1 MPLFK
6 VKDFILNDLGEAS
19 EQIQEKIEL
28 IKTSNIDFKSFEE
41 FKFQVNSRLENFRI
55 SNEISENEQQRQINN
70 FLNSFVPVLDKI
82 IEKNSL
88 NNPDNIYLSLLAEL
102 NKFKDNEQNLD
113 EKDFEKFSKR
123 ANKFIDIC
131 NDNEQKETIQEALQ
145 IIFAETN
152 TRKMRWKN

>member
-113 EKDFEKFSKR
+113 EKDFEKCSKR

-152 TRKMRWKN
+152 TRKMR

>member
-28 IKTSNIDFKSFEE
+28 LKTSNIDFKSFEE

-152 TRKMRWKN
+152 TRKMR

>member
-152 TRKMRWKN
+152 TKKMR

>member
-102 NKFKDNEQNLD
+102 NNFKDNEQNLD

-152 TRKMRWKN
+152 TRKMR

>member
-145 IIFAETN
+145 IIFDETN
-152 TRKMRWKN
+152 TRKMR

>member
-1 MPLFK
+1 M
-6 VKDFILNDLGEAS
+6 
-19 EQIQEKIEL
+19 
-28 IKTSNIDFKSFEE
+28 
-41 FKFQVNSRLENFRI
+41 
-55 SNEISENEQQRQINN
+55 
-70 FLNSFVPVLDKI
+70 PVLDKI

-152 TRKMRWKN
+152 TRKMR

>member
-131 NDNEQKETIQEALQ
+131 NDTEQKETIKEALQ

-152 TRKMRWKN
+152 TRKMR

>member
-152 TRKMRWKN
+152 TRKMR

>member
-131 NDNEQKETIQEALQ
+131 NDNEQKATIQEALQ

-152 TRKMRWKN
+152 TRKMR

>member
-131 NDNEQKETIQEALQ
+131 NDTEQKETIQEALQ

>member
-102 NKFKDNEQNLD
+102 NKFKYNEQNLD

-152 TRKMRWKN
+152 TRKMR

>member
-145 IIFAETN
+145 IIFVETN
-152 TRKMRWKN
+152 TRKMR

>member
-113 EKDFEKFSKR
+113 EKDFEKFNKR

-152 TRKMRWKN
+152 TRKMR

>member
-131 NDNEQKETIQEALQ
+131 NDTEQKETIQEALQ

-152 TRKMRWKN
+152 TRKMR

>member
-6 VKDFILNDLGEAS
+6 VKDFILNDLGEVS

-131 NDNEQKETIQEALQ
+131 NDTEQKETIQEALQ

-152 TRKMRWKN
+152 TRKMR

>member
-145 IIFAETN
+145 IISAETN
-152 TRKMRWKN
+152 TRKMR

>member
-113 EKDFEKFSKR
+113 EEDFEKFSKR

-131 NDNEQKETIQEALQ
+131 NDTEQKETIKEALQ

-152 TRKMRWKN
+152 TRKMR